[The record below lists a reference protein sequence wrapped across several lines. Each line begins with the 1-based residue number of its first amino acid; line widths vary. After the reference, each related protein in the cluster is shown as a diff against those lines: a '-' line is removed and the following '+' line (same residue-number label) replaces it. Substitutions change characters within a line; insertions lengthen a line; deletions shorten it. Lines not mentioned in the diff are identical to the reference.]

1 MTGSDA
7 TEAQAGETVTGSDAA
22 EAQADETIACSD
34 EIQELETED
43 KSALSVEAKAALEP
57 VIAPAIAE
65 KEKDSVI
72 DKTAADAT
80 ETVASDTNKKQT
92 GSAADDFVLHPL
104 TQQEK
109 EEYYATYK
117 KILMTGKTYC
127 ACAYLKRLAELDA
140 SFKDEY
146 LQLAYA
152 VNDPLAACTYNSDQI
167 ANTYLADGYEHSSYS
182 A

>member
-1 MTGSDA
+1 M
-7 TEAQAGETVTGSDAA
+7 
-22 EAQADETIACSD
+22 
-34 EIQELETED
+34 ETED
-43 KSALSVEAKAALEP
+43 KSALSVEAEAALEP
-57 VIAPAIAE
+57 AIAPAIAE

-117 KILMTGKTYC
+117 K
-127 ACAYLKRLAELDA
+127 
-140 SFKDEY
+140 
-146 LQLAYA
+146 
-152 VNDPLAACTYNSDQI
+152 
-167 ANTYLADGYEHSSYS
+167 YS
-182 A
+182 